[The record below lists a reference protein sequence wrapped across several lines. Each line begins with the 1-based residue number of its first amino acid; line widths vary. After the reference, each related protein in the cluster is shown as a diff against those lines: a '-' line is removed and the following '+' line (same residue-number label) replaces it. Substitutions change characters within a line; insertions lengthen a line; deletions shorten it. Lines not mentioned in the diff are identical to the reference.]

1 MKFYYTETQ
10 LTLQR
15 RKKRGN
21 CYLIEIIAAN
31 FFSFSK
37 IYFMSQKKITHSI
50 LYHRQSLKCMLYIA
64 DHPFMRLHFM
74 LYILNFNYFSF
85 IILGTLS
92 LCKQPT
98 SIRIFFKHKKLHLIF
113 QLLGKALAT
122 EAYYISQKK
131 LFSEHRK
138 YFFYYLLIRR
148 SFTKGFFL
156 LYFFFLMEYP

>member
-37 IYFMSQKKITHSI
+37 IYFMSQKKFIHAM
-50 LYHRQSLKCMLYIA
+50 LHHRQPLKCMLYIA

-98 SIRIFFKHKKLHLIF
+98 SMPIFSNTTKTSFNFLAFGESSCHRSILH
-113 QLLGKALAT
+113 
-122 EAYYISQKK
+122 
-131 LFSEHRK
+131 
-138 YFFYYLLIRR
+138 
-148 SFTKGFFL
+148 FTKKIVFRTSQIIFL
-156 LYFFFLMEYP
+156 LFVDSPLIH